1 MAIVWFLAT
10 SLGRILLGPNGEQRY
25 QCQTCGIGFPHVD
38 SLYAHQ
44 TELGHLELKQT
55 KLGPSYPCWHPGC
68 DDVFSTAIKVQA
80 HHRQIHV
87 DGCTLA
93 TEDELELYQYI
104 CTDCSL
110 TFRYL
115 DHLRVHQV
123 RHLVAAA
130 EKCSMCLQSFES
142 LVEAKEHFE
151 MMHPNKSDEG
161 ASLLREAIQALTSIL
176 AVGRLNGHLDQ
187 LEETLETDTLG
198 GMSGKNEC
206 CNSADCDYGVCRHD
220 FTSDGVQQQKDL
232 QEPVE
237 MEEDHEDSDEESMR
251 RRIKLELQQIPDDKK
266 AAGNYLDPN
275 FKYKCHRCKMA
286 FFRQSHLSA
295 HNKMP
300 VHRRGDRANNPVDK
314 YLDPDRPFKCDLCR
328 ESFTQKNILLVHYN
342 SVSHLHKVKHMMSS
356 TSNDAVA
363 SSAVQEEGSR
373 QAAENHF
380 LSDLPST
387 VSEDSADS
395 GAAVG
400 RQDQVSLVNDEVH
413 RSSPGDSHGQPQGF
427 DPCSLESHEETALE
441 TSELSEDGKQVLSQ
455 IKTEQLQQEQLGC
468 EELWRKID
476 DRSMLGLNRDHIHF
490 DDRKTAR
497 PSTLASADSERCRS
511 TMASDHYNGHRSQNC
526 SEVASSWSAAITCVE
541 DSSVYGFPSI
551 SSYEATAST
560 SISSTGVGTN
570 TSLAS
575 ALFSPSQGA
584 SFQST
589 AQILSCSKCTMT
601 FTNHDDL
608 AHHQQQTG
616 CGFSH
621 LTPRSPPK
629 TFYYRSL
636 LENIGFECVMQ
647 FNESS
652 QQKAAKVF
660 QDKESKLI
668 EGSEKCRFE
677 FSSETDEKL
686 VKLPELSRSVCDR
699 CQKEFSSIW
708 VLKTHKEEV
717 HKQTI
722 PLNLIEEFAS
732 EFKKYYEL
740 RLPTP
745 IASSSSEAPQSPMA
759 TDLDGTVSTNHTT
772 NLAGPEAAGYVS
784 RNISS
789 QMMHQMS
796 MMLPFDMMGFGLP
809 LGMNLLPPVLPMM
822 MPFGHPSE
830 MYGFPGLGLLDP
842 SLLLSSHQHFV
853 MPPPQPYPPTSMP
866 QPQQQQPQQTQNS
879 LMVAQQKRART
890 RISDEQ
896 LSILRA
902 HFDISNSPSD
912 EQVSEMA
919 EKTKL
924 PPKVIKHWFRNTLFK
939 ERQRSKDSPYNF
951 SIPPTTILEAET
963 EKLNVSETQAASLL
977 LSVESGHRST
987 ANRCDDS
994 AAIEGMKQENFC
1006 LETQSTRSSDSFDD
1020 GLRHSD
1026 SSTPLSVLTQ
1036 TVFSMGPQ
1044 NTPSRFVP
1052 SSNFCLPVSLSGHT
1066 NAAMNC
1072 GALFGVASLAHQGQS
1087 QMRDSSSSR
1096 PGSHGK
1102 RANRTHFTDHQI
1114 KILQE
1119 HFELNAYPKDE
1130 ELEMLSRL
1138 LELSPRVIIVWF
1150 QNARQKARKTYENQ
1164 PPVDG
1169 TASASSA
1176 LGGGVG
1182 AGDSTS
1188 QPQSTTAAGLKYQCP
1203 TCLVVFERYYELIK
1217 HQRSQCN
1224 RDSKAL
1230 QSDSQMSPFASEC
1243 SSSDESLR
1251 HRMDTEAGKVVKE
1264 KARAASPMKDDY
1276 ICEKDSETFQCLE
1289 KQKDPEDNTHQ
1300 SQVNNASISSRSSFN
1315 VLKEVASQQQQQ
1327 QGPCSISSGGG
1338 SSFPDEQA
1346 SFEEGDDKDALRD
1359 RRMRTTILPEQLEY
1373 LSLKYKADCNP
1384 SRKQLS
1390 AIAAEVG
1397 LKKRVVQVWFQN
1409 TRARERKG
1417 QYRIHPQSMT
1427 SPVFHHSQQF
1437 FPTGSV
1443 ISKPSQSAGK
1453 HIEKQEN
1460 LLREEYCMNAEE
1472 GKYKSP
1478 GYDGGNP
1485 HGVDFAQLI
1494 NNPYNMPS
1502 PFLPLVPPL
1511 NLIYGSEPFNS
1522 ETEFSKSSF
1531 RRSFDMLS
1539 GSRTDI
1545 QKSFSSSSTS
1555 MKDEPFSHRNDDL
1568 DVPLDLSKTYRVN
1581 YESKSTATTAA
1592 PAVAAAAGTMFY
1604 MPPKTASATDARVSL
1619 TRSCDDSQS
1628 ESQSEFVE
1636 NNDETNQG
1644 AEGKGQASR
1653 ISTSVHS
1660 NQGQTFP
1667 GKRHRTHMSSLQIR
1681 VMKAIYA
1688 DYKTPTIAE
1697 CDALG
1702 HEIGLRKRVV
1712 QVWFQNARAK
1722 DKKNRLAADGSIY
1735 SGGSDVESL
1744 QVPDQCLYCR
1754 VKYSTQFT
1762 LRDHLF
1768 STQHIDVVK
1777 KFVRA
1782 QADSDN
1788 RSAVEDTAAADGNGS
1803 VKSMRKSAIKKCHSS
1818 ASSFPSAE
1826 SLSEASRTPKSGA
1839 VLPGSAYDAD
1849 RHSAGE

>member
-1 MAIVWFLAT
+1 MFLAT
-10 SLGRILLGPNGEQRY
+10 SLGRVLLGPNGEQRY

-87 DGCTLA
+87 DSCTLA
-93 TEDELELYQYI
+93 TEDELELYQHV

-110 TFRYL
+110 TFRYV
-115 DHLRVHQV
+115 DHLRIHQV

-130 EKCSMCLQSFES
+130 EKCSVCMQSFES

-151 MMHPNKSDEG
+151 MMHPNKSNEG
-161 ASLLREAIQALTSIL
+161 ASLLREAIQALTSL
-176 AVGRLNGHLDQ
+176 LEVGRLNGHLDR
-187 LEETLETDTLG
+187 LEEAMETAA
-198 GMSGKNEC
+198 MEAMPGKNGS
-206 CNSADCDYGVCRHD
+206 CNSENCDYGVSRHD
-220 FTSDGVQQQKDL
+220 FTLGSVEQQKEL
-232 QEPVE
+232 QEPME
-237 MEEDHEDSDEESMR
+237 MEDDHEDSDEESMR
-251 RRIKLELQQIPDDKK
+251 RRIKLELHQIPDDKK
-266 AAGNYLDPN
+266 AAGHYSDPN

-342 SVSHLHKVKHMMSS
+342 SVSHLHKVKHMMSQM
-356 TSNDAVA
+356 SNDAVA
-363 SSAVQEEGSR
+363 SSAVQVDGSR
-373 QAAENHF
+373 QAAENHL

-387 VSEDSADS
+387 VSEDSVDS

-400 RQDQVSLVNDEVH
+400 RQDQVSLVNNEVH
-413 RSSPGDSHGQPQGF
+413 RLSPGDSHGQPQGF
-427 DPCSLESHEETALE
+427 ASRSLENCEKTALDA
-441 TSELSEDGKQVLSQ
+441 SELSEDGKRVLSR
-455 IKTEQLQQEQLGC
+455 IKTEQLQQEQSDC
-468 EELWRKID
+468 EELLQKVD
-476 DRSMLGLNRDHIHF
+476 DRSVPGLNPDSIHF
-490 DDRKTAR
+490 EDKKTAR
-497 PSTLASADSERCRS
+497 STLASAGDETCRT
-511 TMASDHYNGHRSQNC
+511 TMANDHYNGHRSQKC
-526 SEVASSWSAAITCVE
+526 SEYVSSSSCTLSFVE
-541 DSSVYGFPSI
+541 DSPVYSFPSI
-551 SSYEATAST
+551 SSYETTASA
-560 SISSTGVGTN
+560 SVSSTGTNN

-575 ALFSPSQGA
+575 ALFSQPSS
-584 SFQST
+584 SFHST
-589 AQILSCSKCTMT
+589 AQVFSCSKCMT
-601 FTNHDDL
+601 TFSSHDDL
-608 AHHQQQTG
+608 AYHQQTV

-652 QQKAAKVF
+652 QQKSAKLLHE
-660 QDKESKLI
+660 KERKLT
-668 EGSEKCRFE
+668 ESSEKYEFE
-677 FSSETDEKL
+677 FSSETDERL
-686 VKLPELSRSVCDR
+686 VKIPELSRSVCDH

-722 PLNLIEEFAS
+722 PLNLVEEFAS

-745 IASSSSEAPQSPMA
+745 IPSSSEAPPSPIAM
-759 TDLDGTVSTNHTT
+759 DFDGTVSTNHAS
-772 NLAGPEAAGYVS
+772 LAGPEAAGFMS
-784 RNISS
+784 RNVSS

-809 LGMNLLPPVLPMM
+809 LGMNLLPPMLPMM

-830 MYGFPGLGLLDP
+830 IYGIPGLGLLDP
-842 SLLLSSHQHFV
+842 TMLLSPHQHFV
-853 MPPPQPYPPTSMP
+853 MPPPQPFPPASLP
-866 QPQQQQPQQTQNS
+866 QSQQQPQQVQNS
-879 LMVAQQKRART
+879 LVVAQQKRART

-951 SIPPTTILEAET
+951 SIPPATILEAET
-963 EKLNVSETQAASLL
+963 EKFNVSETQTTSM
-977 LSVESGHRST
+977 LSVESGCRST
-987 ANRCDDS
+987 ANRCDS
-994 AAIEGMKQENFC
+994 ATIEMKQENFC

-1044 NTPSRFVP
+1044 NTPSRYLP
-1052 SSNFCLPVSLSGHT
+1052 SSSFCLPGSLSGHT
-1066 NAAMNC
+1066 NAAMSC
-1072 GALFGVASLAHQGQS
+1072 GALFGVASLAATQQGQN
-1087 QMRDSSSSR
+1087 QMRDTSSTR

-1164 PPVDG
+1164 PPIDG
-1169 TASASSA
+1169 NSSATSAS
-1176 LGGGVG
+1176 GGGAG

-1188 QPQSTTAAGLKYQCP
+1188 QTQSTTASGLKYQCP

-1217 HQRSQCN
+1217 HQRTQCN
-1224 RDSKAL
+1224 RDSKTQQA
-1230 QSDSQMSPFASEC
+1230 DSQMSPFASEC

-1251 HRMDTEAGKVVKE
+1251 HRLDLEAGKAIKE
-1264 KARAASPMKDDY
+1264 NARAASPTKGDY
-1276 ICEKDSETFQCLE
+1276 ISEKGNETCQSLE
-1289 KQKDPEDNTHQ
+1289 KQAVHEDSTHQ
-1300 SQVNNASISSRSSFN
+1300 SEGNIASISSRSSFN
-1315 VLKEVASQQQQQ
+1315 VLKEVASQQ
-1327 QGPCSISSGGG
+1327 GPCSSSSGGG
-1338 SSFPDEQA
+1338 SFPDEQA
-1346 SFEEGDDKDALRD
+1346 SYEEGDDKDALRD

-1427 SPVFHHSQQF
+1427 SPMFHHSQQF

-1443 ISKPSQSAGK
+1443 ISKPSQSVGK
-1453 HIEKQEN
+1453 HVEKQETV
-1460 LLREEYCMNAEE
+1460 LREEYCVSADE

-1545 QKSFSSSSTS
+1545 QKSFSSS
-1555 MKDEPFSHRNDDL
+1555 MKNEPFSHRNEDL

-1581 YESKSTATTAA
+1581 YESKSSAAATTAA
-1592 PAVAAAAGTMFY
+1592 ASAAGAMFS
-1604 MPPKTASATDARVSL
+1604 MPPKSATATDTRVSF

-1644 AEGKGQASR
+1644 AEGKGQSSR
-1653 ISTSVHS
+1653 TSTSVHS
-1660 NQGQTFP
+1660 SQGQTFP

-1722 DKKNRLAADGSIY
+1722 DKKNRLAADGSVY
-1735 SGGSDVESL
+1735 NGGDVETL

-1768 STQHIDVVK
+1768 STQHIDFVK

-1788 RSAVEDTAAADGNGS
+1788 RSAVEETSDGNLKS
-1803 VKSMRKSAIKKCHSS
+1803 VRKSAVKKHHSS

-1826 SLSEASRTPKSGA
+1826 SFGDGRTPKSGA
-1839 VLPGSAYDAD
+1839 VLPGSAFGAD
-1849 RHSAGE
+1849 KHSAGEWYNVMTLYFQLSNVRFSDCLSY